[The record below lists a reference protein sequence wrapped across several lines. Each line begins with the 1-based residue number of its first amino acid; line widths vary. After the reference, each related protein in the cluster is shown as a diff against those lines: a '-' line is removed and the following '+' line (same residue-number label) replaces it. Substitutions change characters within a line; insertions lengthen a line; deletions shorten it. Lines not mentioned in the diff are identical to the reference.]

1 MLNLT
6 KLESATLD
14 ILSKNFLSWIL
25 DAKIH
30 LNAMNLGTIIK
41 EGNITF
47 LHDHAKILIFLHH
60 YINEGL
66 KRNFLIIKDPIILW
80 KSL

>member
-6 KLESATLD
+6 KLESPTLG

-47 LHDHAKILIFLHH
+47 LHDHAKILIFLH

-66 KRNFLIIKDPIILW
+66 KRKFLIIKDPIILW